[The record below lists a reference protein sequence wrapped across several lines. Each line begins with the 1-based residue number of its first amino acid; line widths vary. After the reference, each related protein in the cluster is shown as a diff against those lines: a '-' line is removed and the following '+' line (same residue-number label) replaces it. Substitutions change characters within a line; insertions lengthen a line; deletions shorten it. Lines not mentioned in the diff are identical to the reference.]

1 MGEFGVVDL
10 FAAAA
15 KKGPHTHL
23 GIGDDCAVLKVDH
36 QRSLLISTD
45 LLGQGVHFDVQAL
58 SPAQLGHKSL
68 TVNVSDV
75 AAMGGEPFGC
85 TLTLGLWPDTAVEAV
100 EAFRDGFLECAQEHG
115 VELLGGDTTK
125 ARNDL
130 TVGVTILGWIQ
141 TSEVVYRSGAR
152 PGDLV
157 VVSGP
162 LGDSAAGLLFLQRY
176 GKRAQAPAL
185 RDSPAW
191 RTPPAQDQTS
201 AAAPAPTAAP
211 TAAPT
216 SAAAPAPAP
225 EDSRDGGKGQLDR
238 VPIPGAEPL
247 VAAHLR
253 PRARVELGRFL
264 AQNRFAT
271 ALIDIS
277 DGLLSDLGHICR
289 RSGVGAEVWEER
301 LPVSQALEQAADFL
315 GEEEDPWSLALRG
328 GEDYQLLFTVPPTL
342 WPRCRAS
349 WEERTGETLHQVG
362 RVGDT
367 KDLVVVDRSGARRS
381 ARGGWDHF
389 AP

>member
-1 MGEFGVVDL
+1 MTRGLRELGEFGVVDL
-10 FAAAA
+10 FAAAV

-23 GIGDDCAVLKVDH
+23 GIGDDCAVLKVDD

-45 LLGQGVHFDVQAL
+45 LLGQGVHFDVQTL

-85 TLTLGLWPDTAVEAV
+85 TLTLSLWPDTSVEAV
-100 EAFRDGFLECAQEHG
+100 ESFRDGFLACAREHG

-130 TVGVTILGWIQ
+130 TVGVTLLGWAK
-141 TSEVVYRSGAR
+141 TDEVVYRSGAR

-162 LGDSAAGLLFLQRY
+162 LGDSAAGLRLLQRY
-176 GKRAQAPAL
+176 GKRVQAPAF

-191 RTPPAQDQTS
+191 RIGPAQDQT
-201 AAAPAPTAAP
+201 AAAAA
-211 TAAPT
+211 
-216 SAAAPAPAP
+216 AP
-225 EDSRDGGKGQLDR
+225 EDSRDGGKGQLDG
-238 VPIPGAEPL
+238 VPIPGAERL

-253 PRARVELGRFL
+253 PRARVQLGRFL
-264 AQNRFAT
+264 AHNSFAT

-289 RSGVGAEVWEER
+289 RSGVGAEVWEDR
-301 LPVSQALEQAADFL
+301 LPVSQALQGAAEAL
-315 GEEEDPWSLALRG
+315 REGEREDPWSLALRG
-328 GEDYQLLFTVPPTL
+328 GEDYQLLFTVPPNK

-349 WEERTGETLHQVG
+349 WEERTGERLHEVG
-362 RVGDT
+362 RVVES
-367 KDLVVVDRSGARRS
+367 KDLVVVDRRGARHS
-381 ARGGWDHF
+381 AKGGWDHF